1 MSKCIRF
8 KAQGSSSVLG
18 NFGPGDIARNIPD
31 AMADHFVKDAM
42 CAEYLE
48 AAPAAVPDAALAFE
62 SAQKTTAATKRG
74 RKAQPEKE

>member
-1 MSKCIRF
+1 MSKSIRF

-31 AMADHFVKDAM
+31 AMADHFVKEAM

-48 AAPAAVPDAALAFE
+48 AAPPAAAVPSPVSE
-62 SAQKTTAATKRG
+62 SAQETTAAAKRG
-74 RKAQPEKE
+74 RKAQAEKE